1 MRRSKGSQ
9 TISWIEHRTLWDGVS
24 VALIL
29 RFYPERVE
37 TKRGNA
43 AQGMVRPEAS
53 GDHAAR
59 LQQHDPHRECGY
71 LKKLTPAQ
79 QAMFRKENA
88 AAPDPSF
95 EYYHRRWLSAG
106 MSAEATG

>member
-1 MRRSKGSQ
+1 MIH
-9 TISWIEHRTLWDGVS
+9 TVS
-24 VALIL
+24 
-29 RFYPERVE
+29 
-37 TKRGNA
+37 A
-43 AQGMVRPEAS
+43 ATW
-53 GDHAAR
+53 
-59 LQQHDPHRECGY
+59 
-71 LKKLTPAQ
+71 KKLTPAQ

>member
-1 MRRSKGSQ
+1 MRLKAWLGQKHLAITRQ
-9 TISWIEHRTLWDGVS
+9 VYNNMIHTVS
-24 VALIL
+24 
-29 RFYPERVE
+29 
-37 TKRGNA
+37 A
-43 AQGMVRPEAS
+43 ATW
-53 GDHAAR
+53 
-59 LQQHDPHRECGY
+59 
-71 LKKLTPAQ
+71 KKLTPAQ